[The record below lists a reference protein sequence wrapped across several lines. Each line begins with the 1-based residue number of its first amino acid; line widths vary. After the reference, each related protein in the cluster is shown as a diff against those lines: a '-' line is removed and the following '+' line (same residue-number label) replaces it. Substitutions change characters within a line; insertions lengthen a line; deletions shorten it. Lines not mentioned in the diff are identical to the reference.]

1 MARRSATSK
10 LVSIS
15 LALFAFLF
23 AFLASAASYPFR
35 IERIELDGGAALYA
49 VNDGPAT
56 VNAVI
61 DLTNAIN
68 FSSNRAWPLSASIP
82 PQTKQVLAFLYP
94 ANPQASYQWDYR
106 PAITLAAPPR
116 AAVPTVTMPFKDMR
130 EEAQEELRRLLGP
143 AARAS
148 MKLSGKTW
156 PSEAG
161 ENARPATTSSFD
173 KDALPFLLRTFGT
186 FLSLLVCARL
196 FTYLSLK
203 AWPEAAITAA
213 LECAL
218 VYGVAVFLGGLN
230 SATWNIAGFK
240 AFLWHHEWSAI
251 YLGGVLLVFWST
263 ASVIL
268 KSGLPTITSSLPVP
282 DPVKASIY
290 NPREFR

>member
-1 MARRSATSK
+1 MRPPASK
-10 LVSIS
+10 SVSIL
-15 LALFAFLF
+15 LALLAFLF
-23 AFLASAASYPFR
+23 ASLASAASYPFR
-35 IERIELDGGAALYA
+35 VERIELNGGAVLYA

-61 DLTNAIN
+61 DLTNSIN
-68 FSSNRAWPLSASIP
+68 VSSDRVWPLSVSIP
-82 PQTKQVLAFLYP
+82 PHTQQVLAYLYP
-94 ANPQASYQWDYR
+94 SNPQASYQWDYR

-116 AAVPTVTMPFKDMR
+116 ASTPAARTPFKDMR
-130 EEAQEELRRLLGP
+130 EEAQKELRRLLEP

-161 ENARPATTSSFD
+161 ENARPATTLSFD
-173 KDALPFLLRTFGT
+173 KDALPFLLRAFGT

-203 AWPEAAITAA
+203 AWPEAAVAAA

-218 VYGVAVFLGGLN
+218 VCGVVVFLRGLD
-230 SATWNIAGFK
+230 STTWNIAGFK

-251 YLGGVLLVFWST
+251 YLGCVLLIFWSS
-263 ASVIL
+263 AGIIL
-268 KSGLPTITSSLPVP
+268 KSGLPAITNSLPAP
-282 DPVKASIY
+282 DPVKAAIY